1 MGAPLARMQVYVD
14 ALPQGLDSYPECV
27 QKASI
32 YREFLVGIDCEALRP
47 ELPPTL
53 RAMIDAPAPV
63 TAWVPEVHASALF
76 LAMSDTFA
84 DDTAFVDHVYRGN
97 RRLLDSPLY
106 RLLFRV
112 LGPRTILRGARSRW
126 GLFHRG
132 GVEMVLDLPSDN
144 DAKHAALTL
153 EYPPRVIAP
162 LLALSYAGAFR
173 AAAELSGA
181 QDVSVRVQTHG
192 SEHVTYAL
200 SWT

>member
-14 ALPQGLDSYPECV
+14 ALPQGLDSYPDCV

-47 ELPPTL
+47 QLPAVL

-63 TAWVPEVHASALF
+63 TAWVPETHASALF

-84 DDTAFVDHVYRGN
+84 DEAGFVDHVYRGN
-97 RRLLDSPLY
+97 RRLLDGPLY

-132 GVEMVLDLPSDN
+132 GVDMELELPDDSS
-144 DAKHAALTL
+144 ATHASLTL
-153 EYPPRVIAP
+153 RYPPRLLAP

-181 QDVSVRVQTHG
+181 QNVSVRVSTHDA
-192 SEHVTYAL
+192 ERVVYAL

>member
-1 MGAPLARMQVYVD
+1 MGASLARMQVYID
-14 ALPQGLDSYPECV
+14 GLPQGLDSYPECL

-47 ELPPTL
+47 HLPPTL

-76 LAMSDTFA
+76 LATRDAFA
-84 DDTAFVDHVYRGN
+84 DDAAFVEHAYRGN

-112 LGPRTILRGARSRW
+112 LGPRTMLRGARSRW

-132 GVEMVLDLPSDN
+132 GVEMILDLPADD
-144 DAKHAALTL
+144 DASHASLTL

-162 LLALSYAGAFR
+162 LLALSYASAFR

-181 QDVSVRVQTHG
+181 QEVSVRVAVHG

-200 SWT
+200 SWR